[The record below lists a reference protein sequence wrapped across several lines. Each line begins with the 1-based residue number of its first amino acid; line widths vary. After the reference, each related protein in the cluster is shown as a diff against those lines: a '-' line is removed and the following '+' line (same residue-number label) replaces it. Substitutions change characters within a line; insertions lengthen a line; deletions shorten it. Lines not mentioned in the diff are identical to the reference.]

1 MWLKIPAARTKLHA
15 FLRFQQQFAN
25 LDQIREPC
33 ASNSVSKT
41 PLNRETT
48 DGTDK
53 EWRLEARLRSHGSRK
68 AARDRKQGRKGKS
81 RRRPQGEFQPLVEFF
96 FSQRSRRCPR

>member
-15 FLRFQQQFAN
+15 NSGFQQQFAN
-25 LDQIREPC
+25 LDQIHEPPVR
-33 ASNSVSKT
+33 NSVSKT

-53 EWRLEARLRSHGSRK
+53 E
-68 AARDRKQGRKGKS
+68 
-81 RRRPQGEFQPLVEFF
+81 
-96 FSQRSRRCPR
+96 